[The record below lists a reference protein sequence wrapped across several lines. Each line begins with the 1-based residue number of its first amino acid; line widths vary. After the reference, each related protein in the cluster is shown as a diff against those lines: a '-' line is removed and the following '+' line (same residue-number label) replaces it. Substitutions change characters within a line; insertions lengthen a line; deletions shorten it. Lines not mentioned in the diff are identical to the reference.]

1 MRIFLLL
8 IGLLSLN
15 GWTMPAKAQQ
25 NPQAQDSIVVKFGN
39 KSQVVFLIRDERD
52 YKKLESMDLNQVAK
66 DISMATLTQ
75 TPDGSE
81 EEILLGK
88 EGGLIYVVARMTDE
102 GEKVY
107 AKLGNWELEADTQ
120 WYEEDEDGE
129 ETLTSGLNV
138 RFTDPM
144 EGLRRE
150 KTTRDFFIDLGI
162 NNWSG
167 DVNPVTET
175 DLLALGNGFGVSPN
189 QEQVRPWGSWY
200 VALGHNNRTRIAGPL
215 VLNYGGSFS
224 FYNFKFEDRATRI
237 TEVDNRMIF
246 VQDNQIDPIKSKLA
260 VSHINLFLVPMFDF
274 RYGPKSKMEKD
285 GIETTYYKR
294 NRGALRIGAGPY
306 IGHRLGGRLKYRF
319 RDDNPDR
326 VKETRLSFLEDI
338 RYGIR
343 GQIGWRGMDLFVNY
357 DMTELFKE
365 NTGVRLQPFSFGIT
379 M

>member
-1 MRIFLLL
+1 MRTLLLL
-8 IGLLSLN
+8 IGLLGLN
-15 GWTMPAKAQQ
+15 GWTMPAMAQQ
-25 NPQAQDSIVVKFGN
+25 IPQAQDSIVVKFGN
-39 KSQVVFLIRDERD
+39 NSQVVFLIRDERD
-52 YKKLESMDLNQVAK
+52 YKKLQGMDLNQVAK
-66 DISMATLTQ
+66 DISMATATES
-75 TPDGSE
+75 PDGTK
-81 EEILLGK
+81 EEILIGK
-88 EGGLIYVVARMTDE
+88 EGGLIYVVARMTED

-129 ETLTSGLNV
+129 ETLTSGFNV
-138 RFTDPM
+138 KFADSM

-162 NNWSG
+162 SNWSG
-167 DVNPVTET
+167 DVNPVTQANLVE
-175 DLLALGNGFGVSPN
+175 LGPGFGVSPS

-200 VALGHNNRTRIAGPL
+200 VGLGYNNRTRVAGPF

-224 FYNFKFEDRATRI
+224 FHNFKFEDRSTRLV
-237 TEVDNRMIF
+237 EVDDKMVF
-246 VQDNQIDPIKSKLA
+246 VSNNSIDPVKSKLA

-274 RYGPKSKMEKD
+274 RYGPKSKVEKD
-285 GIETTYYKR
+285 GVEKTYYKR
-294 NRGALRIGAGPY
+294 NGGAFRIGAGPY

-319 RDDNPDR
+319 REDGPQR
-326 VKETRLSFLEDI
+326 VKEQQLSFLEDI

-343 GQIGWRGMDLFVNY
+343 GQIGWRGVDLFVNY